1 MTDWI
6 ELQKTFEF
14 SVYAK
19 RDLVLVKGE
28 GARVWDTEGNEY
40 IDCVAGLGVLALGH
54 CHPVLVD
61 AVTEQVRRLTNCSNL
76 FYNDKGAGLFQRLNE
91 ISPKGLNRA
100 YFCNS
105 GAESVEAAIKFAR
118 YTTKK
123 TDFICAE
130 GGFHGRTMGAVSATH
145 NPEYRKDFQPLVPG
159 FHFAP
164 FNDFDALAGLVTI
177 QTAGILL
184 EVVQGDGG
192 VNMGE
197 ESYFQKVQNLCREK
211 GILLI
216 IDEVQ
221 TGLCRT
227 GKWFACDHY
236 GLEPDIMCLAKA
248 MAGGIPMGAVLCTDR
263 IQPLVRKHGS
273 TFGGNPLACAASL
286 AVIDFMIAEKL
297 YEQVYEKGIYF
308 RDKLSQSP
316 LPKVRQIRH
325 LGLMIGIELT
335 EPAGDTILKLQQKGL
350 LVMSAGEK
358 VIRLLPPLT
367 ISFEELDLAA
377 ERLTDVLGQS

>member
-6 ELQKTFEF
+6 ELQKTYEF

-19 RDLVLVKGE
+19 RDLVLVRGK
-28 GARVWDTEGNEY
+28 GARVWDADGNEY
-40 IDCVAGLGVLALGH
+40 IDCVAGLGVVALGH
-54 CHPVLVD
+54 CHPVLVN
-61 AVTEQVRRLTNCSNL
+61 ALTGQAQRLGNCSNL
-76 FYNDKGAGLFQRLNE
+76 FFNDQGAALFQRLAE
-91 ISPKGLNRA
+91 ISPNGLNRT

-118 YTTKK
+118 HTTGR

-145 NPEYRKDFQPLVPG
+145 NPDYRKDFEPLVPG
-159 FHFAP
+159 FHFTP
-164 FNDFDALAGLVTI
+164 FNDFDKLAGLVTT

-192 VNMGE
+192 VNIGQ
-197 ESYFQKVQNLCREK
+197 ESFFHQVQDLCREK

-227 GKWFACDHY
+227 GKLFACEHY
-236 GLEPDIMCLAKA
+236 GLEPDILCLAKS
-248 MAGGIPMGAVLCTDR
+248 MAGGIPMGAVMCSDR

-273 TFGGNPLACAASL
+273 TFGGNPLN
-286 AVIDFMIAEKL
+286 
-297 YEQVYEKGIYF
+297 
-308 RDKLSQSP
+308 
-316 LPKVRQIRH
+316 LPGVREIRH

-335 EPAGDTILKLQQKGL
+335 EPAADTILKLQQKGV

-358 VIRLLPPLT
+358 VMRLLPPLT
-367 ISFEELDLAA
+367 IPQEDLEMVAA
-377 ERLTDVLGQS
+377 RLADVLAG